1 MLKSTFIRG
10 AGVIALTALMT
21 GCAHSPSPSSQQPAG
36 APVTC
41 STNVYLAKYGCSLS
55 RVQAA
60 AENGS
65 ADAQYALGYMYYY
78 GIDTVKDQQTA
89 ELWIQRSAAQ
99 GQPLAKKAWTLIQT
113 GQTSTDFHQKATQEL
128 TQKSQAA
135 STIIQQEPADID
147 KLNSTVPSEPITKA
161 LPAYNSPSAAAPSPV
176 VDSSSTPGPKIGA
189 NTKLTDPRLASN
201 APPIVGTPSR
211 SDNVK
216 LASVK
221 SSDYTM
227 QLMASNKLGDLKAFI
242 AQNNLGKAAHYYE
255 TKMNG
260 KPWYMLTYGDY
271 HTEAQ
276 AQLAMQQ
283 LPKAAQDNHPWVKP
297 LAIVKKEVRDQ
308 KVIA

>member
-1 MLKSTFIRG
+1 MLKSTFIRS
-10 AGVIALTALMT
+10 AAVITLTALMT
-21 GCAHSPSPSSQQPAG
+21 GCAHSPSSSANQSMG
-36 APVTC
+36 APVGC
-41 STNVYLAKYGCSLS
+41 STNVYLTKYGCSLS

-113 GQTSTDFHQKATQEL
+113 GQTSTDFHKKATDEL

-135 STIIQQEPADID
+135 STIVQQEPSDV
-147 KLNSTVPSEPITKA
+147 KQLNATVPTESITKT
-161 LPAYNSPSAAAPSPV
+161 LPAYHAAPASGTSPV
-176 VDSSSTPGPKIGA
+176 IDTPSTTPGPQIGA
-189 NTKLTDPRLASN
+189 NSKKLSDPRLASN
-201 APPIVGTPSR
+201 AQPISGTP
-211 SDNVK
+211 K
-216 LASVK
+216 K
-221 SSDYTM
+221 PTGYTM
-227 QLMASNKLGDLKAFI
+227 QLMASAKLSDVKSFI

-255 TKMNG
+255 TKLNG

-271 HTEAQ
+271 HTEAK

-283 LPKAAQDNHPWVKP
+283 LPSAAQEHHPWVKS
-297 LAIVKKEVRDQ
+297 LATVKKEVREQ